1 MPYFRK
7 NAFCGLK
14 NLEQRNGSAPNIWRG
29 KSWSKAKCLAESDS
43 QIVKRF
49 IEFPSTRARH
59 AHSLKNHGYIQPC
72 ITNIHQNG
80 DLAIIIISRRA
91 VATSSSPGGYDVVGH
106 GDHDDDLYEWRA
118 VASSTSLGGHD
129 VVGHDDDDYE
139 WGAVATSSSPGG
151 HYSSRLIHPAPSST
165 QVCTEL

>member
-1 MPYFRK
+1 MGR
-7 NAFCGLK
+7 
-14 NLEQRNGSAPNIWRG
+14 SPNIWRG
-29 KSWSKAKCLAESDS
+29 KSWSKAKCCWAESDS

-59 AHSLKNHGYIQPC
+59 AHSLKNHAYIQPC
-72 ITNIHQNG
+72 ITNIHRNG
-80 DLAIIIISRRA
+80 DLAILIISRRA

-106 GDHDDDLYEWRA
+106 GDHDDDLYVWRA

-129 VVGHDDDDYE
+129 VVGHDDDDDHDDHHDDHDDDPYE

>member
-7 NAFCGLK
+7 NAFRSLK

-29 KSWSKAKCLAESDS
+29 KSWSKAKCCWAESDS

-59 AHSLKNHGYIQPC
+59 AHSLKNHAYIQPC
-72 ITNIHQNG
+72 ITNIHQND
-80 DLAIIIISRRA
+80 DLAILIISRRA

-106 GDHDDDLYEWRA
+106 GDHDDDHCEWRA
-118 VASSTSLGGHD
+118 VASSTSL
-129 VVGHDDDDYE
+129 
-139 WGAVATSSSPGG
+139 ASLVAMMLLVMTIMVMIMMMMTMNEVQWPP
-151 HYSSRLIHPAPSST
+151 PAPL
-165 QVCTEL
+165 VAIIAAD

>member
-7 NAFCGLK
+7 NAFRGLK
-14 NLEQRNGSAPNIWRG
+14 NLEQRNGNSPNIWRG
-29 KSWSKAKCLAESDS
+29 KSWSKAKCCWAESDS

-59 AHSLKNHGYIQPC
+59 AHSLKNHAYIQPC
-72 ITNIHQNG
+72 IKNIHRND
-80 DLAIIIISRRA
+80 DLAILIISR
-91 VATSSSPGGYDVVGH
+91 
-106 GDHDDDLYEWRA
+106 RA